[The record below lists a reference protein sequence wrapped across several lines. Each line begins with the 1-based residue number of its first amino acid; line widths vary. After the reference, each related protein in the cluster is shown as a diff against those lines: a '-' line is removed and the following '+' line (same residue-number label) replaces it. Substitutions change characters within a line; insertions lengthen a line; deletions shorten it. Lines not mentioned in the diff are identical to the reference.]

1 MDQQKIGKFIC
12 SLRKKKNLSQT
23 QLADMIPIS
32 RQAVSKWERGIT
44 IPDSSVLIKLSEI
57 FAVSI
62 NEILAGEK
70 IPKKSIKTLEKV
82 TLNILDETNEES
94 KKIKKISLT
103 FTAVILIL
111 LITFLSYYF
120 LNSYNSIKVY
130 RVDGEGKNFATT
142 NGIFITTRQK
152 TYFRLG
158 EITHEQN
165 VKISKIKL
173 YYKIKNKD
181 YLLVETESESLLLTD
196 YYGYDAYFPFNKVNT
211 IIKNLYLQITFS
223 NSQKETIKLNVTK
236 DFSNNNI
243 IFQKKT
249 KISDGT
255 SSKTTKSE
263 LTPEKKNIIE
273 SIKNKGIKDRDGYI
287 YETVNLIFVY
297 FEKEKQLEVIKTEDN
312 QKEEWFYFLET
323 DYLFYQKSTNTKII
337 SKESSSDKD
346 DNLHQNFTD
355 NYLNKYLLS

>member
-12 SLRKKKNLSQT
+12 NLRKEKNLSQN

-44 IPDSSVLIKLSEI
+44 ILDSSVLIKLSEI
-57 FAVSI
+57 FTVSI

-82 TLNILDETNEES
+82 TLNILDETNEKS

-103 FTAVILIL
+103 FAAVILIL
-111 LITFLSYYF
+111 LIAFLSYYF
-120 LNSYNSIKVY
+120 INSYNSIKVY

-158 EITHEQN
+158 ELTYDSN

-196 YYGYDAYFPFNKVNT
+196 YYGYDAYFPFDKVNC

-223 NSQKETIKLNVTK
+223 NSKKETIKLNVTK

-255 SSKTTKSE
+255 SSKTPKSE
-263 LTPEKKNIIE
+263 LTPEKNNIIE

-287 YETVNLIFVY
+287 YEIANLIFVY
-297 FEKEKQLEVIKTEDN
+297 FEEEKQLEVIKTEDN

-323 DYLFYQKSTNTKII
+323 DHLFYQKSTNTKIT
-337 SKESSSDKD
+337 SKESSSDKED
-346 DNLHQNFTD
+346 TLHQNFTD

>member
-12 SLRKKKNLSQT
+12 SLRKEKNLSQT

-82 TLNILDETNEES
+82 TLNILDETNEKS

-103 FTAVILIL
+103 FAAVILIL
-111 LITFLSYYF
+111 FIIFLSYYF

-158 EITHEQN
+158 ELTYDSN

-196 YYGYDAYFPFNKVNT
+196 YYGYDAYFPFDKVNS

-223 NSQKETIKLNVTK
+223 NSKKETIKLNVTK
-236 DFSNNNI
+236 DFSNNSI

-255 SSKTTKSE
+255 SSKPTNSE
-263 LTPEKKNIIE
+263 LTPEKNNIIE
-273 SIKNKGIKDRDGYI
+273 SIKSKGVKDRDGYI
-287 YETVNLIFVY
+287 YENANLIFVY
-297 FEKEKQLEVIKTEDN
+297 FEEEKQLEVIKTEDN

-323 DYLFYQKSTNTKII
+323 DHLFYQKSTNTKII
-337 SKESSSDKD
+337 STETSSDKD
-346 DNLHQNFTD
+346 DNLHRNFTD